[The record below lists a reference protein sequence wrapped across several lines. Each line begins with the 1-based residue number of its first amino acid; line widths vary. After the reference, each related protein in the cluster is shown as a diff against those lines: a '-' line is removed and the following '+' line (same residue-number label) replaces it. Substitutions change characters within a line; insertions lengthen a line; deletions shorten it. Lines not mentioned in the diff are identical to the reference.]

1 MELLQASLSGGELAP
16 SLYGRV
22 DMARYTTSLKTCRNF
37 ITRVFGGVV
46 NRPGTMFVK
55 EVKNSA
61 AGKVRLIPFVFSTSQ
76 AYILELGNN
85 YMRAYYDGAPV
96 LDNSFVLVDV
106 ATPWST
112 AQLDQLVF
120 TQCADVITVCH
131 PNVPTQDISRIA
143 TGGFTVTPT
152 LFINGPFQDQN
163 SDKSVSVSA
172 NGTTGTVTISAS
184 KPIFT
189 AANIGQLFYLEV
201 QDGGTAWAIG
211 IATVVGQVVVSAG
224 KYYKATS
231 AGTTGTLQPVHS
243 QDKASDGGVTWLY
256 LNSGFGV
263 VQIGAMSGTPVNGVY
278 PAFTGVVQGNALPN
292 GVMIGSYNLITTT
305 AGGFAACPSN
315 DQWIRVTSTTPH
327 GAVTDQTINYSA
339 MAMISGAP
347 VQHIGSA
354 RVSVVSTTVLD
365 LEVTGYDAMA
375 WRSAIALGASFS
387 GYLMVPTDASTYHWA
402 FGAFGGDQGYP
413 AAVCYYQQRRLF
425 AATPAQ
431 PQTVWMSRTAG
442 FPDFGQSRPIVD
454 DDAVTISLNSGQLN
468 AVRSMIGL
476 RKLVILTSDAEWS
489 VGPGSGTAITP
500 SAYQIDPQGYF
511 GASGVQ
517 PIGVGNI
524 ALYLQSMGQ
533 TIRDLG
539 YDFYSDSYLGNDIT
553 VMAAHLVAG
562 HQILEW
568 AWQQTPF
575 YCLWSIR
582 EDGVLLGT
590 TYMKE
595 QQIAAWHHHD
605 TDGLFESVAC
615 IPEGNENAVYV
626 VVNRTIQGVTRR
638 YIERF
643 QSRNFT
649 DLVNLTDAW
658 FVDAGLASDGT
669 NYTPANTIVVE
680 ELLAS
685 TDHTWGYTDSLIIVA
700 MNAMFAAGDVG
711 SCILLPNP
719 DGSTLRLEITEYASP
734 TQVYVRA
741 SMTVDPTLRNVNL
754 SNWSFARAVFGG
766 LNHLEGKT
774 VSILAD
780 GNVCTPQVVTGG
792 SITISSPAV
801 KVVAGLPYTS
811 DIESLNIAMGAP
823 DNSMAKKK
831 NIAKV
836 YLLVE
841 NSRGIWAGRDYNHL
855 MEFKQRS
862 LETYGQPTQLLTG
875 LARIDIVTNWDQGGT
890 FVVRQTDPLP
900 LTINAL
906 IPEVAVGG

>member
-46 NRPGTMFVK
+46 NRPGTQFCA

-76 AYILELGNN
+76 AYIIELGNL
-85 YMRAYYDGAPV
+85 YMRAYYDGAPL
-96 LDNSFVLVDV
+96 LDNSHVLVDV
-106 ATPWST
+106 VTPWTT
-112 AQLDQLVF
+112 AMLDQLVF
-120 TQCADVITVCH
+120 SQCADVITVCH
-131 PNVPTQDISRIA
+131 PNVATQDISRIS

-152 LFINGPFQDQN
+152 KFINGPFQDQN
-163 SDKSVSVSA
+163 SDSTIAVSA
-172 NGTTGTVTISAS
+172 SGQTGTVTITAS
-184 KPIFT
+184 KPVFT

-201 QDGGTAWAIG
+201 QDGGAAWVVG
-211 IATVVGQVVVSAG
+211 ATIVVGQVVMSAG
-224 KYYKATS
+224 KYYRATT

-278 PAFTGVVQGNALPN
+278 PAFTGVVQGNDLPS
-292 GVMIGSYNLITTT
+292 GVVVGSYSSVTVG
-305 AGGFAACPSN
+305 AGGFAACPLN
-315 DQWIRVTSTTPH
+315 DQWVRVTTTAAH
-327 GAVTDQTINYSA
+327 GAVTDSIVNYSA
-339 MAMISGAP
+339 MAMIGGVP
-347 VQHIGSA
+347 NQQLGSA

-365 LEVTGYDAMA
+365 LEITGSIAMA
-375 WRSAIALGASFS
+375 WRSAITLGASYS
-387 GYLMVPTDASTYHWA
+387 GYLLVPPTASTYHWA
-402 FGAFGGDQGYP
+402 MGAFGGDQGWP

-425 AATPAQ
+425 AATPGQ
-431 PQTVWMSRTAG
+431 PQVVWMSRTGG
-442 FPDFGQSRPIVD
+442 FPDFGQSRPIED
-454 DDAVTISLNSGQLN
+454 DDAVTFSLNSGQLN
-468 AVRSMIGL
+468 SVRSMIGL
-476 RKLVILTSDAEWS
+476 RKLILLTSDAEWS
-489 VGPGSGTAITP
+489 VGPGAGTAITP

-511 GASGVQ
+511 GASQVQ

-568 AWQQTPF
+568 AWQQVPS

-605 TDGLFESVAC
+605 TDGLFESVAT
-615 IPEGNENAVYV
+615 IPEGSENAVYV

-638 YIERF
+638 YVERF
-643 QSRNFT
+643 ASRNFT
-649 DLVNLTDAW
+649 DLTGLTDAW
-658 FVDAGLASDGT
+658 FVDCGLSFDGTVQNIAGLEITNTADG
-669 NYTPANTIVVE
+669 
-680 ELLAS
+680 
-685 TDHTWGYTDSLIIVA
+685 DGTWGYTDSGVRVGSGITPFLPT
-700 MNAMFAAGDVG
+700 DVG
-711 SCILLPNP
+711 DCVVFTNP
-719 DGSTLRLEITEYASP
+719 DGSSLRLTVSEFINSGE
-734 TQVYVRA
+734 VYVTPNQTIDP
-741 SMTVDPTLRNVNL
+741 SMRNVFIPNWAWARRTVSGL
-754 SNWSFARAVFGG
+754 SQ
-766 LNHLEGKT
+766 LEGKT

-780 GNVCTPQVVTGG
+780 GGVQPQQVVTGG
-792 SITISSPAV
+792 TISINPPAV
-801 KVVAGLPYTS
+801 HVLAGLPYTS
-811 DIESLNIAMGAP
+811 DIESLNLAFGSP
-823 DNSMAKKK
+823 ENSMAKKK

-841 NSRGIWAGRDYNHL
+841 NTRGIWAGRSFDKL
-855 MEFKQRS
+855 LEFKQRS
-862 LETYGQPTQLLTG
+862 IENYGQPTNLLTG

-900 LTINAL
+900 ITINAL
-906 IPEVAVGG
+906 IPEVAIGG